1 MLCSVTI
8 SCVSTLLSDLLE
20 VRSGVAGFNDRVLQA
35 PRVAAAGAVE
45 LRLSSLGSGM
55 LAMPVDALPTDVFLL
70 WVNSDRLEE
79 RE

>member
-1 MLCSVTI
+1 MF
-8 SCVSTLLSDLLE
+8 DLLE
-20 VRSGVAGFNDRVLQA
+20 VLSGVAGFTGSVLQA
-35 PRVAAAGAVE
+35 SWTAAAGAVE
-45 LRLSSLGSGM
+45 LGLSSLGSGM